1 MNKLVPA
8 ATAAF
13 AIGVIGGGY
22 ATHEILSSRIDKNK
36 ANESALVDCEID
48 PSLLVSA
55 NGVLQCAGVELKTVN
70 GGSVDW
76 AATHKAVADSLE
88 HSQDVDKYGSLYG
101 SLAIGV
107 MAASAAII
115 RPAHIKQ
122 QATPRKPKA

>member
-8 ATAAF
+8 ASAAF

-22 ATHEILSSRIDKNK
+22 ATHEILSTRIDKNI
-36 ANESALVDCEID
+36 ANEAALIECEAD

-76 AATHKAVADSLE
+76 AATHKAVADSLK
-88 HSQDVDKYGSLYG
+88 HSEDVDKYGSLYG

-115 RPAHIKQ
+115 RPAHKKQ

>member
-55 NGVLQCAGVELKTVN
+55 NGVLQCAGVELENV

-76 AATHKAVADSLE
+76 AATHKAVANSLE

>member
-8 ATAAF
+8 ASAAF

-22 ATHEILSSRIDKNK
+22 ATHEILSSKTEGYMDNQ
-36 ANESALVDCEID
+36 SALKECEAD

-70 GGSVDW
+70 GVSIDW
-76 AATHKAVADSLE
+76 AATHKAVADSLK
-88 HSQDVDKYGSLYG
+88 HSEDVDKYGSLYG

-115 RPAHIKQ
+115 RPAHKKQ

>member
-8 ATAAF
+8 ASAAF

-22 ATHEILSSRIDKNK
+22 ATHEILSTRIDKNI
-36 ANESALVDCEID
+36 ANEAALIECEAD

-70 GGSVDW
+70 GVSVDW
-76 AATHKAVADSLE
+76 AATHKAVADSIK
-88 HSQDVDKYGSLYG
+88 HSKDVDEYGSIYG

-115 RPAHIKQ
+115 RPAHKKQ

>member
-8 ATAAF
+8 ASAAF
-13 AIGVIGGGY
+13 VIGVIGGGY
-22 ATHEILSSRIDKNK
+22 ATHEILSNRIDKNI
-36 ANESALVDCEID
+36 ANEAALIECEAD

-55 NGVLQCAGVELKTVN
+55 NGVLQCAGVELKTVS
-70 GGSVDW
+70 GVSIDW
-76 AATHKAVADSLE
+76 DATRKAAANSLE
-88 HSQDVDKYGSLYG
+88 HSKDVDKWGSVYG

-115 RPAHIKQ
+115 RPAHKKQ

>member
-22 ATHEILSSRIDKNK
+22 ATHEILSSKTEGYMDNQ
-36 ANESALVDCEID
+36 SALKECEAD

-55 NGVLQCAGVELKTVN
+55 NGVLQCAGVELENV

-76 AATHKAVADSLE
+76 AATHNAVADSIK
-88 HSQDVDKYGSLYG
+88 HSKDVDKYGSIYG

-115 RPAHIKQ
+115 RPAHKKQ
-122 QATPRKPKA
+122 QATPLKLKA